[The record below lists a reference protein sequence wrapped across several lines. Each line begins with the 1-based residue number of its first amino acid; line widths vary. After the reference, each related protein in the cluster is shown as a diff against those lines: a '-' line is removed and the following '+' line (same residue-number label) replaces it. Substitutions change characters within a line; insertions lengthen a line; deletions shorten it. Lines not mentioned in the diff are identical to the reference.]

1 MTGLTELWL
10 VRHGESTANV
20 AASRADREGAEAIH
34 VDHRDPDVPLSEI
47 GEAQARALGR
57 SFASRSDVPTAV
69 WSSTYLRARST
80 AAIALQE
87 AGIAAEIRPDERL
100 RDREL
105 GILDLLTARG
115 VAARHPDED
124 ARRRWLGKLSYRPP
138 GGESWADVA
147 LRIRSFLQD
156 PEVTAADGR
165 ALLVTHDAVVMLFLY
180 AGLRLTEAEL
190 LAFQSQHTV
199 ANASVTV
206 LHRPEPHGPWSLRT
220 FSATEHLDGQGAPV
234 TEHGGEPDERGR

>member
-20 AASRADREGAEAIH
+20 AASRADRDGAEAIQ
-34 VDHRDPDVPLSEI
+34 VDHRDPDVPLSDT
-47 GEAQARALGR
+47 GDAQARALGR
-57 SFASRSDVPTAV
+57 WFASRADVPTAV

-80 AAIALQE
+80 AGMALAE
-87 AGIAAEIRPDERL
+87 AGISAEVRSDERL

-115 VAARHPDED
+115 VAARHPEED
-124 ARRRWLGKLSYRPP
+124 TRRRWQGKVSYRPP

-147 LRIRSFLQD
+147 LRVRSFLQD
-156 PEVTAADGR
+156 PEVVAADGR
-165 ALLVTHDAVVMLFLY
+165 ALLTTHDAVVMLFLY
-180 AGLRLTEAEL
+180 VCLGLTEAEL
-190 LAFQSQHTV
+190 LAFQAKHTV
-199 ANASVTV
+199 ANASVTI
-206 LHRPEPHGPWSLRT
+206 LERPVAHGPWTLRV

-234 TEHGGEPDERGR
+234 TEHGGEPDEPGR